1 MAGCV
6 GRNTTW
12 MCVCG
17 RERDCAREIAKEIAR
32 ERERM
37 RECVVCERVNGR
49 MCRCV
54 GWKATCVRV
63 CACVCVCVCE
73 RMRDRQIDRDKER
86 ERQRERATRR
96 ERTTQRERERERARE
111 SGGEWRDVSGGMPP
125 GHLMLWSSA
134 LQDTHWFGHRP
145 HTCCDG
151 FGHICCARACG
162 IIASAS
168 QTTNMPLPRAC
179 AVVGRCLQ
187 GGLPCARHP
196 VHLHGCVCQASCW
209 SPSIVRHASPSLP
222 AGSDISPHPAAS
234 PAHRQ
239 FAEFGRT
246 PAPSASAAIWAAQRD
261 WSSSWI
267 SVTSSRRG
275 VRMMR

>member
-1 MAGCV
+1 MGHASASSVSAASDAPLELTLSSRVTQWRWMALTFCSGFS
-6 GRNTTW
+6 GSRNIPSTVKL
-12 MCVCG
+12 MLSASKGHRPFCKVPLQSRG
-17 RERDCAREIAKEIAR
+17 ARYTG
-32 ERERM
+32 
-37 RECVVCERVNGR
+37 VVNGIEGN
-49 MCRCV
+49 CS
-54 GWKATCVRV
+54 
-63 CACVCVCVCE
+63 
-73 RMRDRQIDRDKER
+73 
-86 ERQRERATRR
+86 RAML
-96 ERTTQRERERERARE
+96 
-111 SGGEWRDVSGGMPP
+111 GGVPHEMFIKVEFVLPQLAP

-209 SPSIVRHASPSLP
+209 SPSIVRNASPSLP

-261 WSSSWI
+261 WSSSWM